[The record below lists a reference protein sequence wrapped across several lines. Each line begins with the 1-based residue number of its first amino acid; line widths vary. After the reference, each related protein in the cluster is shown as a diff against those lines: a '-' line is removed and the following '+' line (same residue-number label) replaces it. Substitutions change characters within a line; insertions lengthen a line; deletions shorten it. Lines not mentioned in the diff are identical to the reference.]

1 MKTKLYLSVFCVA
14 FFWGTTFL
22 GIRIAVE
29 TIPPFVVAGARN
41 LMAGSIILLY
51 LIYIGKL
58 EWMTLRQL
66 LRALMLSVLM
76 IVLANG
82 LTTFAEKF
90 ISSGLASLISTLSPL
105 CVLVLNL
112 GLGNEKLSLKTTLGI
127 VLGMS
132 GIFLVYQNSLADLLN
147 PNYRLGIFAILI
159 AVFTWS
165 AGTIITKKGLQN
177 PAPILLNVAIQ
188 MIFAGSIL
196 FIIQFCTNQNIVV
209 SSFSVRS
216 QFAVLYLTIFGSVI
230 TYVAYTYLISQWSS
244 TKVSVLSYVNVVVAL
259 FFGWLIL
266 DEVVSTKMIFATI
279 LIIIGVFIVNYK
291 KATKNNQ
298 KV

>member
-147 PNYRLGIFAILI
+147 PNYRLGIVAILI

-291 KATKNNQ
+291 KATKNN
-298 KV
+298 

>member
-1 MKTKLYLSVFCVA
+1 MKTKLYFSIFCVA

-29 TIPPFVVAGARN
+29 TIPPFVVAGTRN
-41 LMAGSIILLY
+41 LLAGSLILVY
-51 LIYIGKL
+51 LICIRKL
-58 EWMTLRQL
+58 EFMSARQL
-66 LRALMLSVLM
+66 LRAFILSILM

-90 ISSGLASLISTLSPL
+90 ICSGLASLISTLSPL

-112 GLGNEKLSLKTTLGI
+112 GLGNEKLSIKTTVGI
-127 VLGMS
+127 VLGMF
-132 GIFLVYQNSLADLLN
+132 GIFLVYQNSLSDLLN
-147 PNYRLGIFAILI
+147 PDYRLGIFAILF
-159 AVFTWS
+159 AVLTWS
-165 AGTIITKKGLQN
+165 VGTIITKKGLQN
-177 PAPILLNVAIQ
+177 PAPILLNVAVQ
-188 MIFAGSIL
+188 MIFAGLIL
-196 FIIQFCTNQNIVV
+196 FAIQFFIEPTVLL

-216 QFAVLYLTIFGSVI
+216 ELAVLYLALFGSVI
-230 TYVAYTYLISQWSS
+230 TYVAYSYLITQWPS

-266 DEVVSTKMIFATI
+266 DEVVSVKMIFATI
-279 LIIIGVFIVNYK
+279 LIICGVFIVNYK
-291 KATKNNQ
+291 KGSK

>member
-1 MKTKLYLSVFCVA
+1 MKTKLYFSIFCVA

-29 TIPPFVVAGARN
+29 TIPPFVVAGTRN
-41 LMAGSIILLY
+41 LLAGSLILVY
-51 LIYIGKL
+51 LICIRKL
-58 EWMTLRQL
+58 ELMSARQL
-66 LRALMLSVLM
+66 LRAFILSILM

-112 GLGNEKLSLKTTLGI
+112 GLGNEKLSIKTTVGI
-127 VLGMS
+127 VLGMF
-132 GIFLVYQNSLADLLN
+132 GIFLVYQNSLSDLLN
-147 PNYRLGIFAILI
+147 PDYRLGIFAILF
-159 AVFTWS
+159 AVLTWS
-165 AGTIITKKGLQN
+165 VGTIITKKGLQN
-177 PAPILLNVAIQ
+177 PAPILLNVAVQ
-188 MIFAGSIL
+188 MIFAGLIL
-196 FIIQFCTNQNIVV
+196 FAIQFFIEPTVLL

-216 QFAVLYLTIFGSVI
+216 ELAVLYLALFGSVI
-230 TYVAYTYLISQWSS
+230 TYVAYSYLITQWPS

-266 DEVVSTKMIFATI
+266 DEVVSVKMIFATI
-279 LIIIGVFIVNYK
+279 LIICGVFIVNYK
-291 KATKNNQ
+291 KGSK